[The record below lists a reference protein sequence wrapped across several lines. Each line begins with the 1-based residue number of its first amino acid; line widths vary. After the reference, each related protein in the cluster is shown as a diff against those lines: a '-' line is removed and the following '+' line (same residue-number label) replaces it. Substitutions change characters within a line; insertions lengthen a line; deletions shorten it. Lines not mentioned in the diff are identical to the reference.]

1 MLVYADESGCDDQYS
16 NIVSVNVTPDISI
29 TAQPVGGSICTGGNF
44 DLSVT
49 ASGSPDIQYL
59 WQYFDGT
66 DWVDTG
72 LGQADYNTGP
82 LTDTTEY
89 RVLVYADESGC
100 DDQYSNIVSVNVT
113 PDISITAQPV
123 GGSICTGGNFDLSV
137 IASGSP
143 DIHYQW
149 QYFDGADW
157 VDTGLDQADYNT
169 GTLTDTTDY
178 RVLMYANESGCEAEY
193 STMVTVNV
201 APDISI
207 TSQPIGGSICT
218 GGDFDLSVTASGS
231 PDIQYLWQYFDGTDW
246 VDTGLGQADYNT
258 GPLTDTTEYRVL
270 VYADESGCDDQYSN
284 IVSVNVTPD
293 ISITAQPVG
302 GSICTGGNFDLS
314 VTASGSPD
322 IHYLWQYFDGT
333 DWVDTGLGQADY
345 NTGPL
350 TDTTEYRVLMYADES
365 GCDDLYSNVV
375 SVNVTPDISISAQPV
390 GGSICTGGNFDLS
403 VMASGSPDIHYQ
415 WQYFDGT
422 DWVDTGL
429 DQADYNTGT
438 LTDTTAYRVQM
449 YANESGC
456 EA

>member
-1 MLVYADESGCDDQYS
+1 MGQADYNTGPLTDTTEYRVLVYADESGCDDQYS

-137 IASGSP
+137 
-143 DIHYQW
+143 
-149 QYFDGADW
+149 
-157 VDTGLDQADYNT
+157 
-169 GTLTDTTDY
+169 
-178 RVLMYANESGCEAEY
+178 
-193 STMVTVNV
+193 
-201 APDISI
+201 
-207 TSQPIGGSICT
+207 
-218 GGDFDLSVTASGS
+218 TASGS

-314 VTASGSPD
+314 V
-322 IHYLWQYFDGT
+322 
-333 DWVDTGLGQADY
+333 
-345 NTGPL
+345 
-350 TDTTEYRVLMYADES
+350 
-365 GCDDLYSNVV
+365 
-375 SVNVTPDISISAQPV
+375 
-390 GGSICTGGNFDLS
+390 
-403 VMASGSPDIHYQ
+403 MASGSPDIHYQ
-415 WQYFDGT
+415 WQYFDGA

-429 DQADYNTGT
+429 GPGGLQYRNINGYNG
-438 LTDTTAYRVQM
+438 L
-449 YANESGC
+449 SGPDVC
-456 EA
+456 K